1 MKLKRTWIDGL
12 DEMLGGGLP
21 DKSVILVEGEPGSGH
36 DLLAQQILYKC
47 ALKEENVAY
56 FTTQRAPE
64 ILREDFETFGWDIK
78 SLEKTGHWKF
88 IHNHSAKILQ
98 TLRNE
103 ITSMVNKTEW
113 TVIDSLS
120 YLLLTHE
127 FKSVLEVVEFL
138 LDETHKHGGV
148 RFLLLTRG
156 MHDSQTEISLQHLAD
171 GVIDISAQ
179 EAAEGVDRR
188 IRIKKMSKVVYRQ
201 RLIPFNITERGIVI
215 ETAVRIA

>member
-1 MKLKRTWIDGL
+1 MKLKKTWIEGL
-12 DEMLGGGLP
+12 DEVLGGGLP

-36 DLLAQQILYKC
+36 DLLAQQILCRC

-56 FTTQRAPE
+56 FTTSVIPE
-64 ILREDFETFGWDIK
+64 ILREDLETFGWNVQ
-78 SLEKTGHWKF
+78 SLEKTGQWKF
-88 IHNHSAKILQ
+88 IHDHSAKVLQ

-103 ITSMVNKTEW
+103 ITSRVGKTEW
-113 TVIDSLS
+113 MVVDSLS
-120 YLLLTHE
+120 YLLLTQGY
-127 FKSVLEVVEFL
+127 KSVLELVELL

-148 RFLLLTRG
+148 NFLLLTQG

-171 GVIDISAQ
+171 GVIEVTAQ
-179 EAAEGVDRR
+179 EVAGGVDRR
-188 IRIKKMSKVVYRQ
+188 IRMKKMRRVVYRQ